1 MLYLRNITGA
11 QSLEVPR
18 PGAVPEGDLTF
29 QARSTINLDVVMD
42 LQVLDLKMS
51 NQYFFLAVQVPEGA
65 PNGEYQYIISVGGE
79 VVTTGILVLC
89 EEGAGFTIVDEGE
102 FQREQTY
109 QKIKYEQY
117 ERR

>member
-18 PGAVPEGDLTF
+18 PGAVPDGDLTF

-42 LQVLDLKMS
+42 LQVLDLDIS

-65 PNGEYQYIISVGGE
+65 PEGEYEYQVKVDGEAVACGLLVIGERGIPKQYEKPI
-79 VVTTGILVLC
+79 
-89 EEGAGFTIVDEGE
+89 
-102 FQREQTY
+102 Q
-109 QKIKYEQY
+109 YEQY
-117 ERR
+117 NR